1 MPDQYRQVVLH
12 LLLLA
17 LSFGSLSVAAAET
30 TTVQLTVAEPSG
42 AARSNWPVTSG
53 IPLGQGIVRDG
64 EQAALFAGDGLQIPL
79 QTEVLSRWPDGSVRW
94 LLLDFQIDI
103 AAGET
108 KQLTLQCGSDVGCA
122 PIANGVQAVSRGD
135 AVVIDTGPM
144 RVAVSPKSFRL
155 LDDVRL
161 DRDGDGSFTDAE
173 RLTAGGA
180 GGIELR
186 NPDGEIFTA
195 DLSVAQ
201 VVIEQNGPLR
211 ACVRL
216 EGQHASQRGTM
227 FRYVVRIHAFRGQP
241 YLKLCYTFVND
252 YQPELMARIDSLALK
267 FQLRDAANPV
277 YLTDGRRTDAG
288 RVEQIDDRT
297 CEINGKLS
305 GQRARG
311 WIAQGSQHG
320 GMAVGVREFWQN
332 WPKGFEQKPGELQ
345 VDICPDFPAGRYDN
359 QPITEECKL
368 YYYLRDGVYSFKCG
382 QARTHELWATFFGGA
397 PEPTGLDQFFR
408 AVETPLLAQCEP
420 AYIVASRVK
429 GPLSPANADKHGGY
443 DALVDN
449 YFDQHLADRD
459 RVREF
464 GMLNFGDWY
473 NTNWDSWGNLEYD
486 TARIWFQQYLRTGD
500 RRYFDRAEQAAR
512 HFEDVDILH
521 VTHPEIRS
529 FPGTN
534 DMRAGQVWPHLVGH
548 TGGYYGRY
556 VNGQYEGLAKLKMTG
571 AYQVG
576 LWDHG
581 HTWIGGVFDHYLLT
595 GDRRALEVGILA
607 SDAMAAL
614 CPTRYSDHIRQV
626 GWPLHLLLN
635 AYEATGKEVYL
646 AAAGKQWKV
655 LKDNFDPQKGWVIM
669 LAHGHCSEA
678 AESKRC
684 RGNNFY
690 MLGFT
695 LTALARYHRLTEDP
709 EVLGALSAGVEQ
721 MIREAWSEEHKSF
734 YLTSCQHARSS
745 PPAYSSATFH
755 ASEAFAYEARLTG
768 NKEHGRIMR
777 DALRTAIAAGM
788 KSLEAR
794 ESVGQT
800 GYYSGIFLFPPFAFS
815 ALEDHR
821 EAD

>member
-1 MPDQYRQVVLH
+1 MSDQYRQVVLL

-64 EQAALFAGDGLQIPL
+64 EQAALFAGDGLQILL
-79 QTEVLSRWPDGSVRW
+79 QTEVLSRWPDGSARW

-108 KQLTLQCGSDVGCA
+108 KRLTLHCGSDVGRA
-122 PIANGVQAVSRGD
+122 PITNGVQAVSRD
-135 AVVIDTGPM
+135 ETVVIDTGPM

-173 RLTAGGA
+173 RLTAGGTA
-180 GGIELR
+180 GIKMR

-288 RVEQIDDRT
+288 RVDQIDDRT

-556 VNGQYEGLAKLKMTG
+556 VNGQYEGLATLKMTG

-614 CPTRYSDHIRQV
+614 CPTGYSDHIRQV

-635 AYEATGKEVYL
+635 AYEATGKEEYL

-655 LKDNFDPQKGWVIM
+655 LKDNLDPRKGWVIM

-734 YLTSCQHARSS
+734 YLTSCQHASS
-745 PPAYSSATFH
+745 SPPPAYSSATFH

-788 KSLEAR
+788 KTLEAR
-794 ESVGQT
+794 EFVGQT
-800 GYYSGIFLFPPFAFS
+800 GYYSSAFLFPPFAFS
-815 ALEDHR
+815 ALEDQ
-821 EAD
+821 